1 MDSICEAVYSQFNCC
16 KLSWGFSIIKFC
28 SVHHRFT
35 TPVLTVL
42 SILLIQPQV
51 RAEPVAAVSRVEW
64 IHGNA
69 NCSEGIDPPIQVF
82 QQDKSTWVLR
92 QNKCLSFEAPFMY
105 LLLGDDRALLLDT
118 GATENPESFPLST
131 TVRSLIGERSLLV
144 LHSHS
149 HGDHRGGDKQ
159 FSGQPG
165 VELVAPNAAGLQ
177 AFLNKADRTGSDR
190 SIELGG
196 REVIVIETPG
206 HQEESITLYDSQTRW
221 LLTGDTV
228 YPGLIYVKDW
238 KAYRESISRLASFA
252 QSYELAAVLGAH
264 IEMTDK
270 AGEYY
275 PIGTVYQPHEA
286 PLPLRPEVLQ
296 TLDKAL
302 AKANGKETVQL
313 DALVVQPMNGLQ
325 RTLSNLARFLTQ

>member
-1 MDSICEAVYSQFNCC
+1 MCFFSVYQ
-16 KLSWGFSIIKFC
+16 
-28 SVHHRFT
+28 RFT
-35 TPVLTVL
+35 IPLLAVLGIL
-42 SILLIQPQV
+42 SVQAQV
-51 RAEPVAAVSRVEW
+51 WAEPVVALGHVKW
-64 IHGNA
+64 IHGSPD
-69 NCSEGIDPPIQVF
+69 CSKGIDPPIQVF
-82 QQDKSTWVLR
+82 QQNKSTWVLR

-118 GATENPESFPLST
+118 GATDNPESFPLLT
-131 TVRSLIGERSLLV
+131 TVRSLVGERSLLV

-149 HGDHRGGDKQ
+149 HGDHRRGDTQ
-159 FSGQPG
+159 FSGQTG
-165 VELVAPNAAGLQ
+165 VELVAPNAASLR
-177 AFLNKADRTGSDR
+177 AFLDKADGTGSDC

-238 KAYRESISRLASFA
+238 QAYRESISRLASFA
-252 QSYELAAVLGAH
+252 QSHELAAVLGAH

-286 PLPLRPEVLQ
+286 PLPLSPEVLQ
-296 TLDKAL
+296 TLATAL
-302 AKANGKETVQL
+302 AKANGKETVPL
-313 DALVVQPMNGLQ
+313 DELVVQPMNALQ
-325 RTLSNLARFLTQ
+325 RTLSNVARFLTQ

>member
-1 MDSICEAVYSQFNCC
+1 MKSCAVYRQF
-16 KLSWGFSIIKFC
+16 KIPLLAVLGILS
-28 SVHHRFT
+28 V
-35 TPVLTVL
+35 
-42 SILLIQPQV
+42 QAQV
-51 RAEPVAAVSRVEW
+51 WAEPVVALDQVKW
-64 IHGNA
+64 IHGSPD
-69 NCSEGIDPPIQVF
+69 CSKGMDPPIKVF
-82 QQDKSTWVLR
+82 QQNKSTWVLR

-118 GATENPESFPLST
+118 GATDNPESFPLLT
-131 TVRSLIGERSLLV
+131 TVRSLVGERSLLV

-149 HGDHRGGDKQ
+149 HGDHRRGDTQ
-159 FSGQPG
+159 FSGQTG
-165 VELVAPNAAGLQ
+165 VELVAPNAASLR
-177 AFLNKADRTGSDR
+177 AFLDKADGTGSDR

-206 HQEESITLYDSQTRW
+206 HQEGSITLYDSQTRW

-238 KAYRESISRLASFA
+238 QAYRESISRLASFA
-252 QSYELAAVLGAH
+252 QSHELAAVLGAH

-286 PLPLRPEVLQ
+286 PLPLSPEVLQ

-302 AKANGKETVQL
+302 AKANGKETVPL
-313 DALVVQPMNGLQ
+313 DELVVQPMNALQ
-325 RTLSNLARFLTQ
+325 RTLSNVARFLTQ

>member
-1 MDSICEAVYSQFNCC
+1 MCFFSVYQ
-16 KLSWGFSIIKFC
+16 
-28 SVHHRFT
+28 RFT
-35 TPVLTVL
+35 IPLLAVLGIL
-42 SILLIQPQV
+42 SVQAQV
-51 RAEPVAAVSRVEW
+51 WAEPVVALGHVKW
-64 IHGNA
+64 IHGSPD
-69 NCSEGIDPPIQVF
+69 CSKGIDPPIQVF

-118 GATENPESFPLST
+118 GATDNPESFPLLT
-131 TVRSLIGERSLLV
+131 TVRSLVGERSLLV

-149 HGDHRGGDKQ
+149 HGDHRRGDTQ
-159 FSGQPG
+159 FSGQTG
-165 VELVAPNAAGLQ
+165 VELVAPNAASLR
-177 AFLNKADRTGSDR
+177 AFLDKADGTGSDR

-238 KAYRESISRLASFA
+238 QAYRESISRLASFA
-252 QSYELAAVLGAH
+252 QSHELAAVLGAH

-286 PLPLRPEVLQ
+286 PLPLSPEVLQ

-302 AKANGKETVQL
+302 AKANGKETVPL
-313 DALVVQPMNGLQ
+313 DELVVQPMNALQ
-325 RTLSNLARFLTQ
+325 RTLSNVARFLTQ

>member
-1 MDSICEAVYSQFNCC
+1 MWFLSVYQ
-16 KLSWGFSIIKFC
+16 
-28 SVHHRFT
+28 RFT
-35 TPVLTVL
+35 IPLLAVLGIL
-42 SILLIQPQV
+42 SVQAQV
-51 RAEPVAAVSRVEW
+51 WAEPVVALGHVKW
-64 IHGNA
+64 IHGSPD
-69 NCSEGIDPPIQVF
+69 CSKGIDPPIQVF
-82 QQDKSTWVLR
+82 QRDKSTWVLR

-118 GATENPESFPLST
+118 GATDNPESFPLLT
-131 TVRSLIGERSLLV
+131 TVRSLIGERSLLI

-149 HGDHRGGDKQ
+149 HGDHRRGDTQ
-159 FSGQPG
+159 FSGQTG
-165 VELVAPNAAGLQ
+165 VELVAPNAASLR
-177 AFLNKADRTGSDR
+177 AFLDKADGTGSDR

-238 KAYRESISRLASFA
+238 QAYRESISRLASFA
-252 QSYELAAVLGAH
+252 QSHELAAVLGAH

-286 PLPLRPEVLQ
+286 PLPLSPEVLQ
-296 TLDKAL
+296 TLATAL
-302 AKANGKETVQL
+302 AKANGKETVPL
-313 DALVVQPMNGLQ
+313 DEFVVQPMNALQ
-325 RTLSNLARFLTQ
+325 RTLSNVARFLTQ

>member
-1 MDSICEAVYSQFNCC
+1 MKSCAVYRQF
-16 KLSWGFSIIKFC
+16 KIPLLAVLGILS
-28 SVHHRFT
+28 V
-35 TPVLTVL
+35 
-42 SILLIQPQV
+42 QAQV
-51 RAEPVAAVSRVEW
+51 WAEPVVALGQVKW
-64 IHGNA
+64 IHGSPD
-69 NCSEGIDPPIQVF
+69 CSKGIDPPIQVF
-82 QQDKSTWVLR
+82 QRDKSTWVLR

-105 LLLGDDRALLLDT
+105 LLLGDDRVLLLDT
-118 GATENPESFPLST
+118 GATDNPESFPLLT
-131 TVRSLIGERSLLV
+131 TVRSLVGERSLLV

-149 HGDHRGGDKQ
+149 HGDHRRGDTQ
-159 FSGQPG
+159 FSGQTG
-165 VELVAPNAAGLQ
+165 VELVAPNAASLR
-177 AFLNKADRTGSDR
+177 AFLDKADGTGSDR

-238 KAYRESISRLASFA
+238 QAYRESISRLASFA
-252 QSYELAAVLGAH
+252 QSHELAAVLGAH

-286 PLPLRPEVLQ
+286 PLPLSPEVLQ

-302 AKANGKETVQL
+302 AKANGKETVPL
-313 DALVVQPMNGLQ
+313 DELVVQPMNALQ
-325 RTLSNLARFLTQ
+325 RTLSNVARFLTQ

>member
-1 MDSICEAVYSQFNCC
+1 MKSCAVYR
-16 KLSWGFSIIKFC
+16 
-28 SVHHRFT
+28 RFT
-35 TPVLTVL
+35 IPLLAVLGIL
-42 SILLIQPQV
+42 SVQAQV
-51 RAEPVAAVSRVEW
+51 WAEPVVALDQVKW
-64 IHGNA
+64 IHGSPD
-69 NCSEGIDPPIQVF
+69 CSKGMDPPIQVF
-82 QQDKSTWVLR
+82 QQNKSTWVLR

-118 GATENPESFPLST
+118 GATDTPESFPLLT
-131 TVRSLIGERSLLV
+131 TVRSLVGERSLLV

-149 HGDHRGGDKQ
+149 HGDHRRGDTQ
-159 FSGQPG
+159 FSGQTG
-165 VELVAPNAAGLQ
+165 VELVAPNAASLR
-177 AFLNKADRTGSDR
+177 AFLDKADGTGSDR

-238 KAYRESISRLASFA
+238 QAYRESISRLASFA
-252 QSYELAAVLGAH
+252 QSHELAAVLGAH

-275 PIGTVYQPHEA
+275 PIGIVYQPHEA
-286 PLPLRPEVLQ
+286 PLPLSPEELQ
-296 TLDKAL
+296 TLATAL
-302 AKANGKETVQL
+302 AKANGKETVPL
-313 DALVVQPMNGLQ
+313 DELVVQPMNALQ
-325 RTLSNLARFLTQ
+325 RTLSNVARFLTQ

>member
-1 MDSICEAVYSQFNCC
+1 MKFRSVYRQ
-16 KLSWGFSIIKFC
+16 
-28 SVHHRFT
+28 
-35 TPVLTVL
+35 LT
-42 SILLIQPQV
+42 ILLLAVPGILSVQAQV
-51 RAEPVAAVSRVEW
+51 WAEPVVALSQVKW
-64 IHGNA
+64 IHGSPD
-69 NCSEGIDPPIQVF
+69 CSKGIDPPIQVF

-118 GATENPESFPLST
+118 GATDNPESFPLLT
-131 TVRSLIGERSLLV
+131 TVRSLIGERSLLI

-149 HGDHRGGDKQ
+149 HGDHRRGDTQ
-159 FSGQPG
+159 FSGQTG
-165 VELVAPNAAGLQ
+165 VELVAPNAASLR
-177 AFLNKADRTGSDR
+177 AFLDKADGTGSDR

-238 KAYRESISRLASFA
+238 QAYRESISRLASFA
-252 QSYELAAVLGAH
+252 QSHELAAVLGAH

-286 PLPLRPEVLQ
+286 PLPLSPEVLQ
-296 TLDKAL
+296 TLATAL
-302 AKANGKETVQL
+302 AKANGKETVPL
-313 DALVVQPMNGLQ
+313 DELVVQPMNALQ
-325 RTLSNLARFLTQ
+325 RTLSNVARFLTQ

>member
-1 MDSICEAVYSQFNCC
+1 MCRAMKSCAVYR
-16 KLSWGFSIIKFC
+16 
-28 SVHHRFT
+28 RFT
-35 TPVLTVL
+35 IPLLAVLGIL
-42 SILLIQPQV
+42 SVQAQV
-51 RAEPVAAVSRVEW
+51 WAEPVVALDQVKW
-64 IHGNA
+64 IHGSPD
-69 NCSEGIDPPIQVF
+69 CSKGMDPPIQVF
-82 QQDKSTWVLR
+82 QQNKSTWVLR

-118 GATENPESFPLST
+118 GATDTPESFPLLT
-131 TVRSLIGERSLLV
+131 TVRSLVGERSLLV

-149 HGDHRGGDKQ
+149 HGDHRRGDTQ
-159 FSGQPG
+159 FSGQTG
-165 VELVAPNAAGLQ
+165 VELVAPNAASLR
-177 AFLNKADRTGSDR
+177 AFLDKADGTGSDR

-238 KAYRESISRLASFA
+238 QAYRESISRLASFA
-252 QSYELAAVLGAH
+252 QSHELAAVLGAH

-286 PLPLRPEVLQ
+286 PLPLSPEVLQ
-296 TLDKAL
+296 TLATAL
-302 AKANGKETVQL
+302 AKANGKETVPL
-313 DALVVQPMNGLQ
+313 DELVVQPMNALQ
-325 RTLSNLARFLTQ
+325 RTLSNVARFLTQ

>member
-1 MDSICEAVYSQFNCC
+1 MCRAMKSCAVYR
-16 KLSWGFSIIKFC
+16 
-28 SVHHRFT
+28 RFT
-35 TPVLTVL
+35 IPLLAVLGIL
-42 SILLIQPQV
+42 SVQAQV
-51 RAEPVAAVSRVEW
+51 WAEPVVALGHVKW
-64 IHGNA
+64 IHGSPD
-69 NCSEGIDPPIQVF
+69 CSKGMDPPIQVF
-82 QQDKSTWVLR
+82 QQNKSTWVLR
-92 QNKCLSFEAPFMY
+92 QNKCLNFEAPFMY

-118 GATENPESFPLST
+118 GATDNPESFPLLT
-131 TVRSLIGERSLLV
+131 TVRSLVGERSLLV

-149 HGDHRGGDKQ
+149 HGDHRRGDTQ
-159 FSGQPG
+159 FSGQTG
-165 VELVAPNAAGLQ
+165 VELVAPNAASLR
-177 AFLNKADRTGSDR
+177 AFLDKADGTGSDR

-238 KAYRESISRLASFA
+238 QAYRESISRLASFA
-252 QSYELAAVLGAH
+252 QSHELAAVLGAH

-286 PLPLRPEVLQ
+286 PLPLSPEVLQ
-296 TLDKAL
+296 TLATAL
-302 AKANGKETVQL
+302 AKANGKETVPL
-313 DALVVQPMNGLQ
+313 DEFVVQPMNALQ
-325 RTLSNLARFLTQ
+325 RTLSNVARFLTQ

>member
-1 MDSICEAVYSQFNCC
+1 MWFLSVYQ
-16 KLSWGFSIIKFC
+16 
-28 SVHHRFT
+28 RFT
-35 TPVLTVL
+35 IPLLAVLGIL
-42 SILLIQPQV
+42 SVQAQV
-51 RAEPVAAVSRVEW
+51 WAEPVVALGHVKW
-64 IHGNA
+64 IHGSPD
-69 NCSEGIDPPIQVF
+69 CSKGIDPPIQVF
-82 QQDKSTWVLR
+82 QRDKSTWVLR

-118 GATENPESFPLST
+118 GATDNPESFPLLT
-131 TVRSLIGERSLLV
+131 TVRSLIGERSLLI

-149 HGDHRGGDKQ
+149 HGDHRRGDTQ
-159 FSGQPG
+159 FSGQTG
-165 VELVAPNAAGLQ
+165 VELVAPNAASLR
-177 AFLNKADRTGSDR
+177 AFLDKADGTGSDR

-238 KAYRESISRLASFA
+238 QAYSESISRLVSFA
-252 QSYELAAVLGAH
+252 QSHELAAVLGAH

-286 PLPLRPEVLQ
+286 PLPLSPEVLQ

-302 AKANGKETVQL
+302 AKANGKETVPL
-313 DALVVQPMNGLQ
+313 DELVVQPMNALQ
-325 RTLSNLARFLTQ
+325 RTLSNVARFLTQ

>member
-1 MDSICEAVYSQFNCC
+1 MKSCAVYRQF
-16 KLSWGFSIIKFC
+16 KIPLLAVLGILS
-28 SVHHRFT
+28 V
-35 TPVLTVL
+35 
-42 SILLIQPQV
+42 QAQV
-51 RAEPVAAVSRVEW
+51 WAEPVVALGHVKW
-64 IHGNA
+64 IHGSPD
-69 NCSEGIDPPIQVF
+69 CSKGIDPPIQVF
-82 QQDKSTWVLR
+82 QRDKSTWVLR

-118 GATENPESFPLST
+118 GATDNPESFPLLT
-131 TVRSLIGERSLLV
+131 TVRSLVGERSLLV

-149 HGDHRGGDKQ
+149 HGDHRRGDAQ
-159 FSGQPG
+159 FSGQTG
-165 VELVAPNAAGLQ
+165 VELVAPNAASLR
-177 AFLNKADRTGSDR
+177 AFLDKADGTGSDR

-238 KAYRESISRLASFA
+238 QAYRESISRLASFA
-252 QSYELAAVLGAH
+252 QSHELAAVLGAH

-286 PLPLRPEVLQ
+286 PLPLSPEVLQ
-296 TLDKAL
+296 TLATAL
-302 AKANGKETVQL
+302 AKANGKETVPL
-313 DALVVQPMNGLQ
+313 DEFVVQPMNALQ
-325 RTLSNLARFLTQ
+325 RTLSNVARFLTQ

>member
-1 MDSICEAVYSQFNCC
+1 LLAVLGI
-16 KLSWGFSIIKFC
+16 LS
-28 SVHHRFT
+28 V
-35 TPVLTVL
+35 
-42 SILLIQPQV
+42 QAQV
-51 RAEPVAAVSRVEW
+51 WAEPVVALDQVKW
-64 IHGNA
+64 IHGSPD
-69 NCSEGIDPPIQVF
+69 CSKGMDPPIQVF
-82 QQDKSTWVLR
+82 QQNKSTWVLR

-118 GATENPESFPLST
+118 GATDNPESFPLLT
-131 TVRSLIGERSLLV
+131 TVRSLVGERSLLV

-149 HGDHRGGDKQ
+149 HGDHRRGDTQ
-159 FSGQPG
+159 FSGQTG
-165 VELVAPNAAGLQ
+165 VELVAPNAASLR
-177 AFLNKADRTGSDR
+177 AFLDKADGTGSDR

-238 KAYRESISRLASFA
+238 QAYRESISRLASFA
-252 QSYELAAVLGAH
+252 QSHELAAVLGAH

-286 PLPLRPEVLQ
+286 PLPLSPEVLQ

-302 AKANGKETVQL
+302 AKANGKETVPL
-313 DALVVQPMNGLQ
+313 DELVVQPMNALQ
-325 RTLSNLARFLTQ
+325 RTLSNVARFLTQ

>member
-1 MDSICEAVYSQFNCC
+1 MWFLSVYQ
-16 KLSWGFSIIKFC
+16 
-28 SVHHRFT
+28 RFT
-35 TPVLTVL
+35 IPLLAVLGIL
-42 SILLIQPQV
+42 SVQAQV
-51 RAEPVAAVSRVEW
+51 WAEPVVALGHVKW
-64 IHGNA
+64 IHGSPD
-69 NCSEGIDPPIQVF
+69 CSKGIDPPIQVF
-82 QQDKSTWVLR
+82 QRDKSTWVLR

-105 LLLGDDRALLLDT
+105 LLLGDDRVLLLDT
-118 GATENPESFPLST
+118 GATDNPESFPLLT
-131 TVRSLIGERSLLV
+131 TVRSLVGERSLLV

-149 HGDHRGGDKQ
+149 HGDHRRGDTQ
-159 FSGQPG
+159 FSGQTG
-165 VELVAPNAAGLQ
+165 VELVAPNAASLR
-177 AFLNKADRTGSDR
+177 AFLDKADGTGSDR

-238 KAYRESISRLASFA
+238 QAYRESISRLASFA
-252 QSYELAAVLGAH
+252 QSHELAAVLGAH

-286 PLPLRPEVLQ
+286 PLPLSPEVLQ
-296 TLDKAL
+296 TLATAL
-302 AKANGKETVQL
+302 AKANGKETVPL
-313 DALVVQPMNGLQ
+313 DEFVVQPMNALQ
-325 RTLSNLARFLTQ
+325 RTLSNVARFLTQ

>member
-1 MDSICEAVYSQFNCC
+1 LLAVLGI
-16 KLSWGFSIIKFC
+16 LS
-28 SVHHRFT
+28 V
-35 TPVLTVL
+35 
-42 SILLIQPQV
+42 QAQV
-51 RAEPVAAVSRVEW
+51 WAEPVVALDQVKW
-64 IHGNA
+64 IHGSPD
-69 NCSEGIDPPIQVF
+69 CSKGMDPPIQVF
-82 QQDKSTWVLR
+82 QQNKSTWVLR

-118 GATENPESFPLST
+118 GATDTPESFPLLT
-131 TVRSLIGERSLLV
+131 TVRSLVGERSLLV

-149 HGDHRGGDKQ
+149 HGDHRRGDTQ
-159 FSGQPG
+159 FSGQTG
-165 VELVAPNAAGLQ
+165 VELVAPNAASLR
-177 AFLNKADRTGSDR
+177 AFLDKADGTGSDR

-238 KAYRESISRLASFA
+238 QAYRESISRLASFA
-252 QSYELAAVLGAH
+252 QSHELAAVLGAH

-286 PLPLRPEVLQ
+286 PLPLSPEVLQ
-296 TLDKAL
+296 TLATAL
-302 AKANGKETVQL
+302 AKANGKETVPL
-313 DALVVQPMNGLQ
+313 DELVVQPMNALQ
-325 RTLSNLARFLTQ
+325 RTLSNVARFLTQ

>member
-1 MDSICEAVYSQFNCC
+1 MKSCAVCRQFTIPLLAMLGI
-16 KLSWGFSIIKFC
+16 LS
-28 SVHHRFT
+28 V
-35 TPVLTVL
+35 
-42 SILLIQPQV
+42 QAQV
-51 RAEPVAAVSRVEW
+51 WAEPVVTLGHVKW
-64 IHGNA
+64 IHGSPD
-69 NCSEGIDPPIQVF
+69 CSKGMDPPIQVF

-118 GATENPESFPLST
+118 GATDNPESFPLLT
-131 TVRSLIGERSLLV
+131 TVRSLIGERSLLI

-149 HGDHRGGDKQ
+149 HGDHRRGDTQ
-159 FSGQPG
+159 FSGQTG
-165 VELVAPNAAGLQ
+165 VELVAPNAASLR
-177 AFLNKADRTGSDR
+177 AFLDKADGTGSDR

-228 YPGLIYVKDW
+228 YPGVIYVKDW
-238 KAYRESISRLASFA
+238 QAYRESISRLASFA
-252 QSYELAAVLGAH
+252 QSHELAAVLGAH

-275 PIGTVYQPHEA
+275 PVGTVYQPHEA
-286 PLPLRPEVLQ
+286 PLPLSPEVLQ

-302 AKANGKETVQL
+302 AKANGKETVPL
-313 DALVVQPMNGLQ
+313 DELVVQPMNALQ
-325 RTLSNLARFLTQ
+325 RTLSNVARFLTQ

>member
-1 MDSICEAVYSQFNCC
+1 MRFRSVYRQ
-16 KLSWGFSIIKFC
+16 
-28 SVHHRFT
+28 
-35 TPVLTVL
+35 LT
-42 SILLIQPQV
+42 ILLLAVLGILSVQAQV
-51 RAEPVAAVSRVEW
+51 WAEPVVALGHVKW
-64 IHGNA
+64 IHG
-69 NCSEGIDPPIQVF
+69 SPDFSKGIEPPIQVF

-118 GATENPESFPLST
+118 GATDNPESFPLYT

-149 HGDHRGGDKQ
+149 HGDHCRGDEQ
-159 FSGQPG
+159 FIAQAG
-165 VELVAPNAAGLQ
+165 VELVAPNTAGLR
-177 AFLNKADRTGSDR
+177 AFLDAADRTGNDR
-190 SIELGG
+190 NIELGG
-196 REVIVIETPG
+196 RKIFVLETPG

-238 KAYRESISRLASFA
+238 EAYRESISRLARFA
-252 QSYELAAVLGAH
+252 RNHEVVAVLGAH
-264 IEMTDK
+264 IEMTDR

-286 PLPLRPEVLQ
+286 PLPLSPRALQ
-296 TLDKAL
+296 TLDTAL
-302 AKANGKETVQL
+302 AKADGKETVQL
-313 DALVVQPMNGLQ
+313 DELVIQPMNAMQ
-325 RTLSNLARFLTQ
+325 RTLSNVARFFTQ

>member
-1 MDSICEAVYSQFNCC
+1 MWLFLVYQRFKIPLLAVLGI
-16 KLSWGFSIIKFC
+16 LS
-28 SVHHRFT
+28 V
-35 TPVLTVL
+35 
-42 SILLIQPQV
+42 QAQV
-51 RAEPVAAVSRVEW
+51 WAEPVVALGHVKW
-64 IHGNA
+64 IHGSPD
-69 NCSEGIDPPIQVF
+69 CSKGIDPPIQVF
-82 QQDKSTWVLR
+82 QRDKSTWVLR

-118 GATENPESFPLST
+118 GATDNPESFPLLT

-149 HGDHRGGDKQ
+149 HGDHRRGDTQ
-159 FSGQPG
+159 FSGQTG
-165 VELVAPNAAGLQ
+165 VELVAPNAASLR
-177 AFLNKADRTGSDR
+177 AFLDKADGTGSDR

-238 KAYRESISRLASFA
+238 QAYRESISRLASFA
-252 QSYELAAVLGAH
+252 QSHELAAVLGAH

-286 PLPLRPEVLQ
+286 PLPLSPEVLQ
-296 TLDKAL
+296 TLATAL
-302 AKANGKETVQL
+302 AKANGKETVPL
-313 DALVVQPMNGLQ
+313 DELVVQPMNALQ
-325 RTLSNLARFLTQ
+325 RTLSNVARFLTQ

>member
-1 MDSICEAVYSQFNCC
+1 MCRAMKSCAVYR
-16 KLSWGFSIIKFC
+16 
-28 SVHHRFT
+28 RFT
-35 TPVLTVL
+35 IPLLAVLGIL
-42 SILLIQPQV
+42 SVQAQV
-51 RAEPVAAVSRVEW
+51 WAEPVVALDQVKW
-64 IHGNA
+64 IHGSPD
-69 NCSEGIDPPIQVF
+69 CSEGIDPPIQVF

-118 GATENPESFPLST
+118 GATDTPESFPLLT
-131 TVRSLIGERSLLV
+131 TVRSLVGERSLLV

-149 HGDHRGGDKQ
+149 HGDHRRGDTQ
-159 FSGQPG
+159 FSGQTG
-165 VELVAPNAAGLQ
+165 VELVAPNAASLR
-177 AFLNKADRTGSDR
+177 AFLDKADGTGSDR

-238 KAYRESISRLASFA
+238 QAYRESISRLASFA
-252 QSYELAAVLGAH
+252 QSHELAAVLGAH

-286 PLPLRPEVLQ
+286 PLPLSPEVLQ
-296 TLDKAL
+296 TLATAL
-302 AKANGKETVQL
+302 AKANGKETVPL
-313 DALVVQPMNGLQ
+313 DELVVQPMNALQ
-325 RTLSNLARFLTQ
+325 RTLSNVARFLTQ

>member
-1 MDSICEAVYSQFNCC
+1 MWFFSVYQRLTIPLLAVLGI
-16 KLSWGFSIIKFC
+16 LS
-28 SVHHRFT
+28 V
-35 TPVLTVL
+35 
-42 SILLIQPQV
+42 QAQV
-51 RAEPVAAVSRVEW
+51 WAEPVVALGHVKW
-64 IHGNA
+64 THGSPD
-69 NCSEGIDPPIQVF
+69 CSKGIDPPIQVF

-105 LLLGDDRALLLDT
+105 LLLGDDRVLLLDT
-118 GATENPESFPLST
+118 GATDNPESFPLLT
-131 TVRSLIGERSLLV
+131 TVRSLVGERSLLV

-149 HGDHRGGDKQ
+149 HGDHRRGDAQ
-159 FSGQPG
+159 FSGQTG
-165 VELVAPNAAGLQ
+165 VELVAPNAASLR
-177 AFLNKADRTGSDR
+177 AFLDKADRKGSDR

-196 REVIVIETPG
+196 REVIVIGTPG

-238 KAYRESISRLASFA
+238 KAYRGSISRLASFA
-252 QSYELAAVLGAH
+252 QSHKLAAVLGAH

-286 PLPLRPEVLQ
+286 PLLLNPEVLQ
-296 TLDKAL
+296 TLDTAL
-302 AKANGKETVQL
+302 AKADGKETVPL
-313 DALVVQPMNGLQ
+313 NELVVQPMNALQ
-325 RTLSNLARFLTQ
+325 RTLSNVARFLTQ

>member
-1 MDSICEAVYSQFNCC
+1 MCRAMKSCAVYR
-16 KLSWGFSIIKFC
+16 
-28 SVHHRFT
+28 RFT
-35 TPVLTVL
+35 IPLLAVLGIL
-42 SILLIQPQV
+42 SVQAQV
-51 RAEPVAAVSRVEW
+51 WAEPVVALDQVKW
-64 IHGNA
+64 IHGSPD
-69 NCSEGIDPPIQVF
+69 CSKGMDPPIQVF
-82 QQDKSTWVLR
+82 QQNKSTWVLR

-118 GATENPESFPLST
+118 GATDTPESFPLLT
-131 TVRSLIGERSLLV
+131 TVRSLVGERSLLV

-149 HGDHRGGDKQ
+149 HGDHRRGDTQ
-159 FSGQPG
+159 FSGQTG
-165 VELVAPNAAGLQ
+165 VELVAPNAASLR
-177 AFLNKADRTGSDR
+177 AFLDKADGTGSDR

-238 KAYRESISRLASFA
+238 QAYRESISRLASFA
-252 QSYELAAVLGAH
+252 QSHELAAVLGAH

-286 PLPLRPEVLQ
+286 PLPLSPEVLQ

-302 AKANGKETVQL
+302 AKVNGKETVPL
-313 DALVVQPMNGLQ
+313 DELVVQPMNALQ
-325 RTLSNLARFLTQ
+325 RTLSNVARFLTQ

>member
-1 MDSICEAVYSQFNCC
+1 MWFLSVYQ
-16 KLSWGFSIIKFC
+16 
-28 SVHHRFT
+28 RFT
-35 TPVLTVL
+35 IPLLAVLGIL
-42 SILLIQPQV
+42 SVQAQV
-51 RAEPVAAVSRVEW
+51 WAEPVVALGHVKW
-64 IHGNA
+64 IHGSPD
-69 NCSEGIDPPIQVF
+69 CSKGIDPPIQVF
-82 QQDKSTWVLR
+82 QQNKSTWVLR

-118 GATENPESFPLST
+118 GATDNPERFPLLT
-131 TVRSLIGERSLLV
+131 TVRSLVGERSLLV

-149 HGDHRGGDKQ
+149 HGDHRRGDTQ
-159 FSGQPG
+159 FSGQTG
-165 VELVAPNAAGLQ
+165 VELVAPNAASLR
-177 AFLNKADRTGSDR
+177 AFLDKADGTGSDR

-238 KAYRESISRLASFA
+238 QAYRESISRLASFA
-252 QSYELAAVLGAH
+252 QSHELAAVLGAH

-275 PIGTVYQPHEA
+275 PVGTVYQPHEA
-286 PLPLRPEVLQ
+286 PLPLSPEVLQ

-302 AKANGKETVQL
+302 AKANGKETVPL
-313 DALVVQPMNGLQ
+313 DELVVQPMNALQ
-325 RTLSNLARFLTQ
+325 RTLSNVARFLTQ

>member
-1 MDSICEAVYSQFNCC
+1 MCRAMKSCAVYR
-16 KLSWGFSIIKFC
+16 
-28 SVHHRFT
+28 RFT
-35 TPVLTVL
+35 IPLLAVLGIL
-42 SILLIQPQV
+42 SVQAQV
-51 RAEPVAAVSRVEW
+51 WAEPVVALDQVKW
-64 IHGNA
+64 IHGSPD
-69 NCSEGIDPPIQVF
+69 CSKGMDPPIQVF
-82 QQDKSTWVLR
+82 QQNKSTWVLR

-118 GATENPESFPLST
+118 GATDNPESFPLLT
-131 TVRSLIGERSLLV
+131 TVRSLVGERSLLV

-149 HGDHRGGDKQ
+149 HGDHRRGDTQ
-159 FSGQPG
+159 FSGQTG
-165 VELVAPNAAGLQ
+165 VELVAPNAASLR
-177 AFLNKADRTGSDR
+177 AFLDKADGTGSDR

-238 KAYRESISRLASFA
+238 QAYRESISRLASFA
-252 QSYELAAVLGAH
+252 QSHELAAVLGAH

-286 PLPLRPEVLQ
+286 PLPLSPEVLQ
-296 TLDKAL
+296 TLATAL
-302 AKANGKETVQL
+302 AKANGKETVPL
-313 DALVVQPMNGLQ
+313 DEFVVQPMNALQ
-325 RTLSNLARFLTQ
+325 RTLSNVARFLTQ

>member
-1 MDSICEAVYSQFNCC
+1 MWFLSVYQ
-16 KLSWGFSIIKFC
+16 
-28 SVHHRFT
+28 RFT
-35 TPVLTVL
+35 IPLLAVLGIL
-42 SILLIQPQV
+42 SVQAQV
-51 RAEPVAAVSRVEW
+51 WAEPVVALGHVKW
-64 IHGNA
+64 IHGSPD
-69 NCSEGIDPPIQVF
+69 CSKGIDPPIQVF

-118 GATENPESFPLST
+118 GATDNPESFPLLT
-131 TVRSLIGERSLLV
+131 TVRSLIGERSLLI

-149 HGDHRGGDKQ
+149 HGDHRRGDTQ
-159 FSGQPG
+159 FSGQTG
-165 VELVAPNAAGLQ
+165 VELVAPNAASLR
-177 AFLNKADRTGSDR
+177 AFLDKADGTGSDR

-238 KAYRESISRLASFA
+238 QAYRESISRLASFA
-252 QSYELAAVLGAH
+252 QSHELAAVLGAH

-286 PLPLRPEVLQ
+286 PLPLSPEVLQ
-296 TLDKAL
+296 TLAKAL
-302 AKANGKETVQL
+302 AKADGKETVPL
-313 DALVVQPMNGLQ
+313 DELVVQPMNALQ
-325 RTLSNLARFLTQ
+325 RTLSNVARFLTQ

>member
-1 MDSICEAVYSQFNCC
+1 M
-16 KLSWGFSIIKFC
+16 KFR
-28 SVHHRFT
+28 SVCRQ
-35 TPVLTVL
+35 LT
-42 SILLIQPQV
+42 ILLLAVLGILSVQAQV
-51 RAEPVAAVSRVEW
+51 WAEPVVALSQVKW
-64 IHGNA
+64 IHGSPD
-69 NCSEGIDPPIQVF
+69 CSKGIDPPIQVF

-118 GATENPESFPLST
+118 GATDNPESFPLLT
-131 TVRSLIGERSLLV
+131 TVRSLVGERSLLV

-149 HGDHRGGDKQ
+149 HGDHRRGDTQ
-159 FSGQPG
+159 FSGQTG
-165 VELVAPNAAGLQ
+165 VELVAPNAASLR
-177 AFLNKADRTGSDR
+177 AFLDKADGTGSDR

-238 KAYRESISRLASFA
+238 QAYRESISRLASFA
-252 QSYELAAVLGAH
+252 QSHELAAVLGAH

-286 PLPLRPEVLQ
+286 PLPLSPEVLQ
-296 TLDKAL
+296 TLATAL
-302 AKANGKETVQL
+302 AKANGKETVPL
-313 DALVVQPMNGLQ
+313 DELVVQPMNALQ
-325 RTLSNLARFLTQ
+325 RTLSNVARFLTQ